1 MAQKKDNKNNYLYS
15 LLPVAGLFFG
25 PIGPA
30 IGSSI
35 AYTLLLFKKD
45 IDLAKN
51 ILYLGILMSL
61 ALIVLYLSTD
71 IVNNALAKVN

>member
-1 MAQKKDNKNNYLYS
+1 MTAQKDNRYNYLYS

-30 IGSSI
+30 IGGSI
-35 AYTLLLFKKD
+35 AYILLLFKKD
-45 IDLAKN
+45 ISLAKN

-61 ALIVLYLSTD
+61 ALLILFIATNTVT
-71 IVNNALAKVN
+71 NTLAKT